1 MRCSAVPR
9 HDAGRA
15 ILMTNLPELL
25 RRSGVDEPA
34 DGNQNQ
40 MKVRIAKAIYSGNEM
55 QYLLTLP
62 NNLTWKARVPNA
74 GGTAKRFHVGE
85 SAYVKWQSDEAVLLP
100 E

>member
-1 MRCSAVPR
+1 
-9 HDAGRA
+9 
-15 ILMTNLPELL
+15 MTIRPELL
-25 RRSGVDEPA
+25 RLSGVNDPA

-74 GGTAKRFHVGE
+74 GGTEKRFHAGE
-85 SAYVKWQSDEAVLLP
+85 SAYVKWQSGEAVLLP